1 MAYQSYYWRQIIK
14 KELGKLQKTLTYSH
28 KEVDIDLDKH
38 YSHLEIEI
46 MTLAY
51 VVRKLAHTGKLPDKT
66 MGLKIKAVTYP
77 PLEDC
82 GTRWMVDIEKEY
94 DLGVD
99 GVKVNIELWDMCNQ
113 IIHSHILEPEG
124 SYRRAFKYLYFV
136 SDKKKKGGINKI
148 VVADFI
154 KLIKVVA
161 DSEVRELR
169 SEYDE
174 KEQKWKVTRN

>member
-14 KELGKLQKTLTYSH
+14 RELSKLQKALSYTH
-28 KEVDIDLDKH
+28 KEVDTDLDKH

-66 MGLKIKAVTYP
+66 MDLKIKAVRYP

-82 GTRWMVDIEKEY
+82 GKRWMVDLDKEY
-94 DLGVD
+94 DLGVE
-99 GVKVNIELWDMCNQ
+99 GENVSMELWDICNQ

-136 SDKKKKGGINKI
+136 SDKKKNGGINKI
-148 VVADFI
+148 EIADFI
-154 KLIKVVA
+154 KLINVVA
-161 DSEVRELR
+161 DSEVKEMR
-169 SEYDE
+169 STYDKKEE
-174 KEQKWKVTRN
+174 KWIVTRN